1 MTETPAPPPK
11 TGRPEI
17 PGDEHDRAAA
27 PEESSP
33 AGAPSQQVFRRRTTA
48 QRVGAI
54 AGAILFLVAAGVL
67 YVIMADLD
75 FDEVRA
81 EIARVSRTQIAF
93 SVGFTTLSY
102 LLLTGYDALALPQ
115 VTARHIRYRLT
126 ALASFTSFAVSFTL
140 GFPLIT
146 AATVRY
152 WIYSSVGLGASAI
165 ASLTLIAGLAFWLGM
180 GLVIGVVM
188 VLQPASASLFTRLP
202 AAANGYIGFATL
214 SAIFLYLV
222 WIAARPR
229 SITIQGFTLQ
239 LPRLK
244 VSLMQTALGAADV
257 CAACAVLYYLL
268 PAGHGV
274 PFATMV
280 AAFVFA
286 CMLGVISHAPG
297 GLGVFE
303 ATLLLALPGIPREP
317 LLGSILLYRLFYYLV
332 PFVIALFLL
341 GLREIRLRSR
351 SLRREIDRQ
360 SS

>member
-1 MTETPAPPPK
+1 MTEMPGRRSESQAAGEPGADVASGPATPDS
-11 TGRPEI
+11 GE
-17 PGDEHDRAAA
+17 
-27 PEESSP
+27 P
-33 AGAPSQQVFRRRTTA
+33 AFRRRTTA
-48 QRVGAI
+48 QRIGAVASI
-54 AGAILFLVAAGVL
+54 VLFLVAAGVL
-67 YVIMADLD
+67 YFILSDLD

-81 EIARVSRTQIAF
+81 EIARVSRTQILQAL
-93 SVGFTTLSY
+93 GFTVLSY

-115 VTARHIRYRLT
+115 VTTTLVRYRLT

-152 WIYSSVGLGASAI
+152 WIYSSRGLGASAI
-165 ASLTLIAGLAFWLGM
+165 ASLTLIASLAFWLGM
-180 GLVIGVVM
+180 SLVIGVVM
-188 VLQPASASLFTRLP
+188 ILQPASVSLFTRLP
-202 AAANGYIGFATL
+202 AAANGYVGFAIL
-214 SAIFLYLV
+214 SGIFLYLV
-222 WIAARPR
+222 WISARPR
-229 SITIQGFTLQ
+229 SISIQGFTLQ

-244 VSLMQTALGAADV
+244 VSLMQTVLGAADV

-268 PAGHGV
+268 PSGHGV

-280 AAFVFA
+280 AAYVFA

-317 LLGSILLYRLFYYLV
+317 LLGSILIYRLFYSIL

-351 SLRREIDRQ
+351 TLRSEFNRD
-360 SS
+360 SA